1 MGARASLDLAASSLA
16 VMSSLSSE
24 ISDQFEFIRVTDL
37 DEVAETNETFICSL
51 CQRLGDR
58 SRNCR
63 YHLISLLRLKLESR

>member
-37 DEVAETNETFICSL
+37 VEVAETNETFICSVF
-51 CQRLGDR
+51 
-58 SRNCR
+58 SV
-63 YHLISLLRLKLESR
+63 LEIEVETAVII